1 MSKFKTYVQLNAMD
15 CGPTSLRM
23 VAQFYGRH
31 INLQVLRDYCD
42 IGKTGVSLLGLSLGA
57 EKIGFKTRGVKVS
70 LSQLL
75 KEAPCPCILH
85 WDKKHFVVLPP
96 QNIRKNNIIVADPAS
111 GLQKLTLQEF
121 KQSWVQDNEDNGVVL
136 LLEPTTVFYQ
146 TNSDDASGF
155 SWIKLLRYLS
165 NYKKFILQLIFGLLI
180 GSFIQLLIPFL
191 TQGLVDY
198 GINKNNLEFINIILL
213 AQLMLFVGRIMI
225 DLIRSRIL
233 LFISTHVNLS
243 ILSEFW
249 IKLMKL
255 PLNFYEL
262 RQTGDILQRINDHQ
276 RIQSFL
282 TGSALN
288 TFFSLFNLLIFSF
301 ILLSFNTSIFYIFL
315 SSSILYLFWIKI
327 FLSYRKKLDHKKFVA
342 QADENSTTIQLIQG
356 MRDIKLNSAERQMRW
371 GWENVQSKV
380 FNLSFKSLSLN
391 QTQQIGAFIINE
403 GKNIII
409 TFVVAKAV
417 LEGQLTLGAMLA
429 IQYIIGQLNSP
440 IEQLINFIQQAQDA
454 KLSMERLNEIHGIDD
469 EEPHGRDYVKNVQI
483 NSSIFI
489 KNLSFSYPGSGN
501 ELALNNINLEIPEGK
516 VTALVGMS
524 GCGKTTL
531 MKLLLRFYENYS
543 GEIKI
548 GSVNI
553 KNISPNFWRKN
564 CGSVLQDG
572 FIFND
577 TILKNIAVGDEDYD
591 LDRVIEACELA
602 NIKSFIQELPM
613 NFSTILGNSG
623 IGISQGQKQRI
634 LIARA
639 IYRNP
644 KILFFD
650 EATNALDANNEMK
663 ILDNLNTFFQGRTVV
678 VAAHRL
684 STIKNADSIIV
695 FKKGVVVEYGSHNEL
710 INQYGHYYEL
720 VKNQLEM
727 EI

>member
-1 MSKFKTYVQLNAMD
+1 
-15 CGPTSLRM
+15 
-23 VAQFYGRH
+23 RH

-146 TNSDDASGF
+146 TNSDDVSGF